1 MRVLAFA
8 SELLSL
14 EIVGNLSL
22 FLLFRF
28 CFWFSLNRFLFD
40 SNFYTMKFSMFS
52 AFPSPAFTL
61 PSRPRPL
68 PGELFYCIA
77 CLSVC
82 QALFL
87 PFFIFSAL
95 RLLPSDSSVILSN
108 LLPLVNLFTYL
119 FLIFFPL
126 FFLTPVQTEYK
137 VKNDPAKIEKT
148 KEHINSR
155 RACIIQYESSD
166 QLAAYG
172 AQIAPDYIIS

>member
-1 MRVLAFA
+1 MLGTPPAFILSQDQTLDYFYLTLPLQEVLNLFDFLTLYACAF
-8 SELLSL
+8 LLSHPNYCFL

-119 FLIFFPL
+119 FLIIFSHPC
-126 FFLTPVQTEYK
+126 T
-137 VKNDPAKIEKT
+137 DRI
-148 KEHINSR
+148 
-155 RACIIQYESSD
+155 
-166 QLAAYG
+166 
-172 AQIAPDYIIS
+172 

>member
-82 QALFL
+82 QALFFA
-87 PFFIFSAL
+87 FFYLFCSSLAPLRQLCYIIKFTPACQSFYLSFS
-95 RLLPSDSSVILSN
+95 S
-108 LLPLVNLFTYL
+108 L
-119 FLIFFPL
+119 FLII
-126 FFLTPVQTEYK
+126 FLSSLKALKTSYVTPFLSI
-137 VKNDPAKIEKT
+137 KILVPRS
-148 KEHINSR
+148 HSVIING
-155 RACIIQYESSD
+155 IFSSFT
-166 QLAAYG
+166 
-172 AQIAPDYIIS
+172 ISHEGCTTSTPISS

>member
-1 MRVLAFA
+1 M
-8 SELLSL
+8 LSHPNYCFL

-61 PSRPRPL
+61 PSRPCPL

-87 PFFIFSAL
+87 PFFIFSTL